1 MLNDVKLLGRL
12 AQDIELKMTTNG
24 TPVTSFDL
32 AVPVP
37 SKDKTIP
44 PDYIPVVCWGELA
57 KFADRWLGKGRQIV
71 VSGRITTRKYTDKDG
86 NNRKIVEVT
95 AREIFFA
102 DSNNNSNSNQNQSNG
117 AQNAQPA
124 QATAENYEEVDAEDD
139 LPF

>member
-12 AQDIELKMTTNG
+12 AQDIDLKMTQNG
-24 TPVTSFDL
+24 TPVTAFDL

-37 SKDKTIP
+37 SKDKTTP
-44 PDYIPVVCWGELA
+44 PDYIPIVCWGELA
-57 KFADRWLGKGRQIV
+57 KFAERWLGKGRQIV

-86 NNRKIVEVT
+86 NNRKVVEVT

-102 DSNNNSNSNQNQSNG
+102 DSNNNQNNG
-117 AQNAQPA
+117 TQNAQNAQNA
-124 QATAENYEEVDAEDD
+124 QAVDDNYEEVGTEDD

>member
-12 AQDIELKMTTNG
+12 AQDIDLKMTTNG
-24 TPVTSFDL
+24 TPVTAFDL

-37 SKDKTIP
+37 SKDKNTP
-44 PDYIPVVCWGELA
+44 PDYIPIVCWGELA
-57 KFADRWLGKGRQIV
+57 KFAERWLGKGRQIV

-86 NNRKIVEVT
+86 NHRKVVEVR

-102 DSNNNSNSNQNQSNG
+102 DSNNSNNQSNG
-117 AQNAQPA
+117 TQNAQPA
-124 QATAENYEEVDAEDD
+124 QATAENYEEVGAEDD